1 MFFHSRLLVF
11 VFALLV
17 ALATGSPSSGARC
30 KPVSLSELKAMRF
43 WQTFYDR
50 LGIIVWGDAYAFD
63 NLKNE
68 GTYPKLETTFDD
80 GSENAEVC
88 SEGTVVFQP
97 TDEPICFT
105 TTTYTQKTV
114 TGASGTIRLDYPTEV
129 AAPLTGGRTYETA
142 FKVQDVTPP
151 DSIPGTTGGTYT
163 VNAPYPDVEANSFEV
178 DVSHDAKDYTII
190 HELPGDICW
199 IRVQSTFSSPP
210 RHLIRL
216 ADTTGQATFSLYGAV
231 RVGFDSPVNGHYYCI
246 LSSPQEFL
254 VLTISTSRDTAVR
267 RLGSTRPAHF
277 L

>member
-97 TDEPICFT
+97 T
-105 TTTYTQKTV
+105 
-114 TGASGTIRLDYPTEV
+114 EV

-178 DVSHDAKDYTII
+178 DVSHDAKDYTIL
-190 HELPGDICW
+190 HELVGDICW
-199 IRVQSTFSSPP
+199 IRYENTTCIQ
-210 RHLIRL
+210 
-216 ADTTGQATFSLYGAV
+216 DTTGQATFSLYGAV

-246 LSSPQEFL
+246 LSSPQEYL

-267 RLGSTRPAHF
+267 RLGSTRPARF